1 MAVRHKEMTG
11 SVKLQKLIAQLREAA
26 DTLEADEP
34 ILDASKMSAINAEL
48 EVLMTKLSHSER
60 EALIVSKTDY
70 LKARTQWLDAWN
82 LNTSRMEV
90 SVTQSLG
97 LNALP
102 SEINRNTICG
112 RLHLL
117 TLMLSRNGLVS
128 VLELCK
134 IQPLPALPPQDY
146 GIAIDHQANQAL
158 LLWGQMA
165 QDEFLQK
172 VTSFDQQTI
181 KRSAKAVGMPSARWN
196 KNTRRELHRRA
207 VRFARNTTI

>member
-34 ILDASKMSAINAEL
+34 MLDASKMSAINAEL
-48 EVLMTKLSHSER
+48 EVLMTKLSYSER
-60 EALIVSKTDY
+60 EALLVSKTDY
-70 LKARTQWLDAWN
+70 LKARSQWLDAWN
-82 LNTSRMEV
+82 LNTARMEV
-90 SVTQSLG
+90 SVAHILEVSDLT
-97 LNALP
+97 A
-102 SEINRNTICG
+102 EIDTNTISG

-117 TLMLSRNGLVS
+117 TLMLSRKGLAS

-134 IQPLPALPPQDY
+134 LQPLPALAPQDY

-158 LLWGQMA
+158 LLWGQME

-172 VTSFDQQTI
+172 VTTFDQQTI

-196 KNTRRELHRRA
+196 KNSRRELHRRA

>member
-11 SVKLQKLIAQLREAA
+11 SVKLQKLIAQLRKAA

-117 TLMLSRNGLVS
+117 TLMLSSNGLAS

-196 KNTRRELHRRA
+196 INTRRELHRRA
-207 VRFARNTTI
+207 VRFARNTMI